1 MGQFWIRGIRALRL
15 KLEAFVALV
24 NYKAKRLNRLLI
36 VANIHKSYTSVLKMF
51 ETNFSYS
58 KRCSRAFLLVS
69 ENTL

>member
-36 VANIHKSYTSVLKMF
+36 VANIHKSYTS
-51 ETNFSYS
+51 NFSYS